1 MLKKSIPMLIRFVG
15 KVLCYNWVFIA
26 DDPAVEVKG
35 VVTSEGLFDGA
46 LTWPDGNAIFI
57 EPTSR

>member
-1 MLKKSIPMLIRFVG
+1 VAKVPFLI
-15 KVLCYNWVFIA
+15 CVFIA